1 MILTEGLSVWLT
13 VMLVSTTPIYFLV
26 VYHPSAAEIMWS
38 ELRGILVF
46 NDSKC

>member
-1 MILTEGLSVWLT
+1 MADSDDDFYHNHLFVCS
-13 VMLVSTTPIYFLV
+13 LVYQLQKFSIKLGKI
-26 VYHPSAAEIMWS
+26 IMWS